1 MDSDDD
7 DVSNALV
14 QLVLRLRRAGVK
26 DNRLLEAVERTD
38 RSKFVDSKL
47 SDLCLTDVSLP
58 LPFGQTSLRPS
69 DAGRILQLAEINTR
83 STSVLIVGG
92 GTGYLAAL
100 VSNLGASVWVA
111 ERVKGLVDIMKSTLV
126 GIMPDYKILHC
137 DCQSNWP
144 DDTKFERIILSFA
157 TESLSRRLLRNL
169 RRDGRMVI
177 PHRRGRSLVV
187 NAYDGNGRE
196 VGKSQLIGPITT
208 VRSGISNLD

>member
-1 MDSDDD
+1 MDSVDDEE
-7 DVSNALV
+7 SNAVV
-14 QLVLRLRRAGVK
+14 QLSLRLRRAGVK
-26 DNRLLEAVERTD
+26 DNRLIEAFERTD

-47 SDLCLTDVSLP
+47 ANLCLNDVSLP
-58 LPFGQTSLRPS
+58 LPFGQTSLRPT
-69 DAGRILQLAEINTR
+69 DASRILQLAEINTK
-83 STSVLIVGG
+83 STSVLVVGG

-100 VSNLGASVWVA
+100 ISNLEASVWVA
-111 ERVKGLVDIMKSTLV
+111 ERVKGLVDIMKSSLS

-157 TESLSRRLLRNL
+157 TDSLSRRLLRNL

-177 PHRRGRSLVV
+177 PLRRGRSLVA

-196 VGKSQLIGPITT
+196 IGRSQLIGPITT
-208 VRSGISNLD
+208 VRSGISNLE

>member
-1 MDSDDD
+1 MDSVDDEE
-7 DVSNALV
+7 SNAVV
-14 QLVLRLRRAGVK
+14 QLALRLRRAGVK
-26 DNRLLEAVERTD
+26 DNRLIEAFERTD

-47 SDLCLTDVSLP
+47 ANLCLNDVSLP
-58 LPFGQTSLRPS
+58 LPFGQTSLRPT
-69 DAGRILQLAEINTR
+69 DASRILQLAEINTK
-83 STSVLIVGG
+83 STSVLVVGG

-100 VSNLGASVWVA
+100 ISNLEASVWVA
-111 ERVKGLVDIMKSTLV
+111 ERVKGLVDIMKSSLS

-157 TESLSRRLLRNL
+157 TDSLSRRLLRNL

-177 PHRRGRSLVV
+177 PLRRGRSLVA

-196 VGKSQLIGPITT
+196 IGRSQLIGPITT
-208 VRSGISNLD
+208 VRSGISNLE